1 MDRITKLTIQNV
13 RAIEYLELE
22 LDASMTVLIGE
33 NGSGK
38 STILECLELLRKAS
52 EPGFMVQFYA
62 HHRGMPG
69 LLRKGAPAIELGVV
83 IELEDGDVLEYAIRL
98 EVQGAGA
105 AVTKEHLKNIEDGF
119 RVLELIGARQLV
131 WDERRGQKGFADV
144 ALTPGS
150 LAIASSEEQLR
161 DIASTPGSLAI
172 SSPEAQ
178 LRNRRVARVAKVLA
192 GIEVHI
198 GFDTVASWAARS
210 YQRIESLRVSNTLFP
225 AERLSLRGFNLANAW
240 SALRGHDDA
249 HWLATM
255 SLVRLGLGDHIKG
268 VTIVPDPGGGN
279 VYLGLHIDGLPGPVL
294 AADLSDGQLAWLAF
308 VAMTRLNPGRS
319 LLCIDEPELHLHPAL
334 LGRVMSLLA
343 SLPGGAPVLISTHS
357 DRVLELVDD
366 PAQALRVC
374 SLQQGKAEVA
384 TIDPDELPRWLAE
397 FGDLGQLRA
406 SGYLPRV
413 LVANAGAADRPE
425 AE

>member
-1 MDRITKLTIQNV
+1 
-13 RAIEYLELE
+13 
-22 LDASMTVLIGE
+22 MTVLIGE

-52 EPGFMVQFYA
+52 EPGFMAQFYA
-62 HHRGMPG
+62 QHRGMPG

-105 AVTKEHLKNIEDGF
+105 AVTKEHLKNIDDRF
-119 RVLELIGARQLV
+119 KVLELIGARQLV
-131 WDERRGQKGFADV
+131 WDERRGQKGFAE
-144 ALTPGS
+144 
-150 LAIASSEEQLR
+150 IASS
-161 DIASTPGSLAI
+161 PGSLAI

-334 LGRVMSLLA
+334 LGRVMSLLS

-357 DRVLELVDD
+357 DRVLELLDE